1 MAYNQYQTKAQMLRH
16 QLNLQN
22 GMNSGNPYHSA
33 HIDEF
38 CNYADQVVAAAM
50 DDLRKDL
57 TVMVQ
62 QELKTGKVQ
71 VGIDEGAFRKAKS
84 KIDSLFKNIGKY
96 LSE

>member
-22 GMNSGNPYHSA
+22 GMNSGNPYHA
-33 HIDEF
+33 KHITDF
-38 CNYADQVVAAAM
+38 CNYADSVVAAAM
-50 DDLRKDL
+50 EELRREL

-62 QELKTGKVQ
+62 QELKSGKVQ

-84 KIDSLFKNIGKY
+84 KIDSLFKDIGRFIR
-96 LSE
+96 